1 MNRKQFAVI
10 VAAVLAAPGAAVA
23 RAADP
28 CAAER
33 RRVQTLTRRLV
44 ELGCPNPQR
53 AAQCAETGA
62 QLAEATADLAE
73 CEAA

>member
-1 MNRKQFAVI
+1 MNRKQFAAV
-10 VAAVLAAPGAAVA
+10 VAAVLAAPVAAVA

-33 RRVQTLTRRLV
+33 RRVETLSRRLA

-53 AAQCAETGA
+53 AAQCAETSA
-62 QLAEATADLAE
+62 QLAEATAALAE